1 MSYRGRGGRGG
12 GRGGRG
18 GGRGGRRGPPR
29 DMGPPSKVVEVGQFQ
44 HACENELV
52 CKSTHKDVPYF
63 NAFIYLENKSK
74 IGKIEEV
81 FGRTAEMYFSV
92 KADPGV
98 VATSFKKDDK
108 VYIDPMKLLPMERF
122 TNPGKKKS
130 GGGGRGYA
138 PYQPNTTSGAGGSGI
153 VIIAYPT

>member
-74 IGKIEEV
+74 NTVSLKDKANFFLLSNFNFCHLHTFCQTSESADSPIKVIRSGNKIVE
-81 FGRTAEMYFSV
+81 
-92 KADPGV
+92 P
-98 VATSFKKDDK
+98 
-108 VYIDPMKLLPMERF
+108 
-122 TNPGKKKS
+122 
-130 GGGGRGYA
+130 
-138 PYQPNTTSGAGGSGI
+138 
-153 VIIAYPT
+153 